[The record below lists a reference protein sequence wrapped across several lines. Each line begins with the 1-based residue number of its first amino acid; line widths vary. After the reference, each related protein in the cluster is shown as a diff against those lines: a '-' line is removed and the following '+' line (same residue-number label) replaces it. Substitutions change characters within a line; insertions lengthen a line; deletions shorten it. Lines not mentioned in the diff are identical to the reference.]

1 MLSANEW
8 AVQQWAPVK
17 LGDQRRTQRAVEM
30 GAKMAAHPEASL
42 PEQMQAPST
51 LKAAYRLLNDPAV
64 TLEAL
69 ISPHCQQT
77 RTAAG
82 RTPVVLLVEDTTELD
97 YTHHRSKK
105 GLGPLGGKGSQQ
117 GLLLHST
124 LAIDPDT
131 RAVLGLAHQQVVVRQ
146 PTPKPE
152 PLRTR
157 SPEAQVWEV
166 SAQAVGSPPPAAQW
180 VHVGDRASDIFEF
193 MVACRAQGKHF
204 LVRAQ
209 RNRLLAW
216 GAAAPL
222 ADQREAQ
229 ALMDYARTLPAA
241 VGSAY
246 TVPMPARDQQAARV
260 ATLAVQWAP
269 VTIPPSRGAAPA
281 ARQYGALPVW
291 VIRAWEP
298 DPPPAVEPLEWV
310 LLTSWPVRGLA
321 EAHRLVGWYS
331 CRWINEDYHQCLKTG
346 CRIERSQLDE
356 AADIAR
362 LLGFSSL
369 IAVRLLQLRQA
380 ARHTPEIPAT
390 ALVEPLM
397 VQVLAARQH
406 TDWQAMTAEQFW
418 HRVARLGG
426 HQGRRRDGPPGWR
439 TVWRGWRYLSD
450 LTEGARLF
458 VSLPSSDTG

>member
-1 MLSANEW
+1 MLSASAW
-8 AVQQWAPVK
+8 AVQQWAAVE
-17 LGDQRRTQRAVEM
+17 LGDRRRTQRAVEI
-30 GAKMAAHPEASL
+30 GARMAEHPESSL
-42 PEQMQAPST
+42 PEQMKVPSR
-51 LKAAYRLLNDPAV
+51 LKAAYRLLNNLAV
-64 TLEAL
+64 TLESLTA
-69 ISPHCQQT
+69 PHRQQT
-77 RTAAG
+77 QAAAG
-82 RTPVVLLVEDTTELD
+82 RTAVVLMVEDTTELD
-97 YTHHRSKK
+97 YTNHREKK
-105 GLGPLGGKGSQQ
+105 GLGPLGNGYKQ

-124 LAIDPDT
+124 LAINPDT

-152 PLRTR
+152 PPRTR

-166 SAQAVGSPPPAAQW
+166 SAQAVGSPPPGVQW
-180 VHVGDRASDIFEF
+180 VHVADRASDIFEF
-193 MVACRAQGKHF
+193 MQTCRAQGKHF

-209 RNRLLAW
+209 RNRRLTWAEEV
-216 GAAAPL
+216 PQ
-222 ADQREAQ
+222 ADQAEAQ
-229 ALMDYARTLPAA
+229 ALMEYARTLPPVAE
-241 VGSAY
+241 SAY
-246 TVPMPARDQQAARV
+246 PVQVPARPPHAARTAV
-260 ATLAVQWAP
+260 LALQWAAI
-269 VTIPPSRGAAPA
+269 TIPPSRGTAPA
-281 ARQYGALPVW
+281 ARRAGALTVW
-291 VIRAWEP
+291 VVRAWEP
-298 DPPPAVEPLEWV
+298 DPPPDVEPLEWI
-310 LLTSWPVRGLA
+310 LLTSWPVAGLA
-321 EAHRLVGWYS
+321 EAHRLVEWYS
-331 CRWINEDYHQCLKTG
+331 CRWISEDYHQCLKTG

-362 LLGFSSL
+362 LLGFASL

-406 TDWQAMTAEQFW
+406 TDWPTMTAEQFW

-458 VSLPSSDTG
+458 ASLPSSDTG

>member
-17 LGDQRRTQRAVEM
+17 LGDRRRTQRAVEI
-30 GAKMAAHPEASL
+30 GAKMAEHPESSL
-42 PEQMQAPST
+42 PEQMQDPST

-64 TLEAL
+64 TLGAL
-69 ISPHCQQT
+69 ITPHCQQT
-77 RTAAG
+77 RAAAG
-82 RTPVVLLVEDTTELD
+82 CTPVVLLVEDTTELD
-97 YTHHRSKK
+97 YTHHPSKK
-105 GLGPLGGKGSQQ
+105 GLGPLGNGKQQ

-124 LAIDPDT
+124 LAIVPDT

-146 PTPKPE
+146 PAPQPR
-152 PLRTR
+152 PRYTR

-166 SAQAVGSPPPAAQW
+166 AARELGRPPAGAQW

-193 MVACRAQGKHF
+193 MATCRAQGKHF

-209 RNRLLAW
+209 HNRLLAW
-216 GAAAPL
+216 SEEAPP
-222 ADQREAQ
+222 ADQAKAQ
-229 ALMDYARTLPAA
+229 TLLDYARTLPAE
-241 VGSAY
+241 VPNAY
-246 TVPMPARDQQAARV
+246 TVQVPARDHHPARA
-260 ATLAVQWAP
+260 ATLALQWAS
-269 VTIPPSRGAAPA
+269 VTIPPPAEAPPEV
-281 ARQYGALPVW
+281 RQYGALTVW
-291 VIRAWEP
+291 VVRAWEP
-298 DPPPAVEPLEWV
+298 DPPLEGEPLEWV
-310 LLTSWPVRGLA
+310 LLTSWPVGHLA
-321 EAHRLVGWYS
+321 EAQRPVEWYS
-331 CRWINEDYHQCLKTG
+331 CRWICEDYHQCLKTG

-356 AADIAR
+356 AADIER
-362 LLGFSSL
+362 LLGFVSL

-397 VQVLAARQH
+397 VRVLATRQEIN
-406 TDWQAMTAEQFW
+406 WQTMTAEQFW
-418 HRVARLGG
+418 RSVARLGG

-458 VSLPSSDTG
+458 VSPPPPSPG